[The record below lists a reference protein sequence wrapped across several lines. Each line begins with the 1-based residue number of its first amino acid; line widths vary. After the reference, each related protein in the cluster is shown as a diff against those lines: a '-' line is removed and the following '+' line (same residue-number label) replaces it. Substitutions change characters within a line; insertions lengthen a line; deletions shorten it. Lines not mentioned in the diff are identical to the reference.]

1 MQYGEGV
8 PGEETRGASSGRS
21 GDADRNIR
29 GGTSSRAGE
38 YEWGS
43 GVGFR
48 VNVRESGWKRREREN
63 RRMDHGCKFF
73 CFFLISGIIGQNFCS
88 NLSTLI
94 N

>member
-48 VNVRESGWKRREREN
+48 VNVRESGGWKRRAVLVVERD
-63 RRMDHGCKFF
+63 R
-73 CFFLISGIIGQNFCS
+73 
-88 NLSTLI
+88 
-94 N
+94 